1 MENSTIRTAQSWTYD
16 KLENKKHWIESGAS
30 LKGWYKSIPYHEIL
44 LDMKRAKDKR
54 YSFYKETRLNLP
66 K

>member
-1 MENSTIRTAQSWTYD
+1 MENSTIRTETSWMHD

-30 LKGWYKSIPYHEIL
+30 LKGWYKSIPYHGFL
-44 LDMKRAKDKR
+44 LDMKKTNDKR
-54 YSFYKETRLNLP
+54 YGFYKETRLNLP